1 MSAIFLS
8 CFFFDFSL
16 SRVVLLFPFDSFS
29 HHCRR
34 RLFCRFLVVLVVLVV
49 LFLFLFLFSLS
60 TPPHPP
66 ARQSMYGTVR
76 DERPIHDR
84 DYIDGQIVDLMDFL
98 ISNAFNNPIS
108 RRDLLHPT
116 SKKFAEI
123 ISFMFRKVD
132 PSFRF
137 SKNHVNDVH
146 NMFKGL
152 AYPVQISK
160 TSLTAAGSPQSWP
173 SLLAS
178 LTWLSDLISFDL
190 RAQELKSES
199 QSDDVNVMFFDYL
212 VSAYDSFMANDDET
226 YNRLDE
232 ELADTFRERD
242 ETIIQDTEE
251 IKNKNEQLRQEL
263 EELLAAASS
272 LPSLQEKHQEYQDGL
287 MKFDEQ
293 LMKMSKGKEAHQA
306 RMMTNEEK
314 LKVKREKLSMAEGR
328 RNVLTEQL
336 RSQDLSAHD
345 VERISQDRSRLRSE
359 MDTAEEVKEA
369 LHSNMWELE
378 QTGNKLVV
386 ALDQQIR
393 TYIELGKNERKEK
406 EKKKK
411 KKFFF
416 SFLEC
421 RCLFIF
427 DF

>member
-1 MSAIFLS
+1 
-8 CFFFDFSL
+8 
-16 SRVVLLFPFDSFS
+16 
-29 HHCRR
+29 
-34 RLFCRFLVVLVVLVV
+34 
-49 LFLFLFLFSLS
+49 
-60 TPPHPP
+60 
-66 ARQSMYGTVR
+66 MYGTVR

-411 KKFFF
+411 KIFFF
-416 SFLEC
+416 FFGMSM
-421 RCLFIF
+421 FIYF
-427 DF
+427 

>member
-1 MSAIFLS
+1 
-8 CFFFDFSL
+8 
-16 SRVVLLFPFDSFS
+16 
-29 HHCRR
+29 
-34 RLFCRFLVVLVVLVV
+34 
-49 LFLFLFLFSLS
+49 
-60 TPPHPP
+60 
-66 ARQSMYGTVR
+66 
-76 DERPIHDR
+76 
-84 DYIDGQIVDLMDFL
+84 
-98 ISNAFNNPIS
+98 
-108 RRDLLHPT
+108 DLLHPT

-146 NMFKGL
+146 SMFKGL

-226 YNRLDE
+226 YTRLDE

-242 ETIIQDTEE
+242 ETIIQETEE

-263 EELLAAASS
+263 DELLAAASS

-306 RMMTNEEK
+306 RMITNEEK
-314 LKVKREKLSMAEGR
+314 LKVKREKLSTAEGK
-328 RNVLTEQL
+328 RNILNEQL

-345 VERISQDRSRLRSE
+345 VERMSQDRARLRSE

-369 LHSNMWELE
+369 LHSKMWE
-378 QTGNKLVV
+378 
-386 ALDQQIR
+386 
-393 TYIELGKNERKEK
+393 
-406 EKKKK
+406 
-411 KKFFF
+411 
-416 SFLEC
+416 
-421 RCLFIF
+421 
-427 DF
+427 